1 MSVSLFANALRTHS
15 RLRVLTATRVALPV
29 TRSISSLVA
38 FRTAVPK
45 NVSLSVSRLFMTS
58 QVARNDLKDD
68 ARGTAASSIIFVA
81 RISPST
87 TEEELTKFFSEFGEV
102 TRVRDIRLHA
112 SRVGRSRGTALVE
125 FASKESAV
133 AAIESASLKP
143 LHLGGRDVHVDYCKF
158 EPGKVEQ
165 VTDPSDKLY
174 FSGCTGDES
183 DIRTIF
189 NQFND
194 SIIDINLLKDSWTGQ
209 HSTSGFVRFNS
220 IETATEALK
229 AVEGTQTPDG
239 KHLSV
244 SYARP
249 FRFKSKKAT

>member
-102 TRVRDIRLHA
+102 TRVRLHMTQA
-112 SRVGRSRGTALVE
+112 GNSRGMANVDFT
-125 FASKESAV
+125 SKESAV
-133 AAIESASLKP
+133 ATIESATLKP
-143 LHLGGRDVHVDYCKF
+143 IHLRGRDLHVDYSKF
-158 EPGKVEQ
+158 EPFQ
-165 VTDPSDKLY
+165 ARPVTDPSDRLY
-174 FSGCTGDES
+174 FSGCAGNES
-183 DIRTIF
+183 EIRTIF

-194 SIIDINLLKDSWTGQ
+194 SIIDIDLLKNPRTRKRASA
-209 HSTSGFVRFNS
+209 GFVQFKS
-220 IETATEALK
+220 IETATEALE
-229 AVEGTQTPDG
+229 ALHGTQTPDG
-239 KHLSV
+239 EQLNV
-244 SYARP
+244 VYARP
-249 FRFKSKKAT
+249 RRSQSTPNSP